1 MLQST
6 PRMDFFSSRKVESE
20 SGLPASAART
30 GAGPLLAIVLVG
42 LLADVAHPEEAYAG
56 IDYGL
61 SLLAFL
67 GATGCVV
74 CLTSKLATSLE
85 PLPWT
90 SQVAATIRAFA
101 PAPGLYLRGETWPLF
116 VALLF
121 GPLVVLISGL
131 GGWV

>member
-1 MLQST
+1 
-6 PRMDFFSSRKVESE
+6 MDFPSSRAFEDDAR
-20 SGLPASAART
+20 LRART
-30 GAGPLLAIVLVG
+30 ARAGAGPLLALLLVG
-42 LLADVAHPEEAYAG
+42 LLADVARPEEAYAG

-67 GATGCVV
+67 GATGVV
-74 CLTSKLATSLE
+74 CLTSRLHACLD
-85 PLPWT
+85 PLPG
-90 SQVAATIRAFA
+90 VGPAAHMAHVFA
-101 PAPGLYLRGETWPLF
+101 SVPGLSARGERWPLL

>member
-1 MLQST
+1 
-6 PRMDFFSSRKVESE
+6 MDLLSSRTFEGAE
-20 SGLPASAART
+20 RLPTRAA
-30 GAGPLLAIVLVG
+30 GAGPLLAMVLIG

-56 IDYGL
+56 IGYGL

-67 GATGCVV
+67 GATGGVV
-74 CLTSKLATSLE
+74 CLTSRLATRLE

-90 SQVAATIRAFA
+90 SSVASTLRRAFA
-101 PAPGLYLRGETWPLF
+101 SDPGLSTRAEAWPLL